1 VVPTKLGA
9 KIMNIG
15 TPQNDVETTYIAF
28 GLVDSLMD
36 VLQTKGLITA
46 DDIDGIVHS
55 VAVRLS
61 QGNNSEQRRAS
72 EFLAQWLLKKPQ
84 FE

>member
-28 GLVDSLMD
+28 GLVDMAHS
-36 VLQTKGLITA
+36 TKGLITT

-72 EFLAQWLLKKPQ
+72 EFLAQWLLEKPQ